1 MRVRAYVLVLVVK
14 TSDPSSFRSPVSL
27 SQKNMK
33 AWLTSHEEYENWRRA
48 ASGVRKR
55 QDLAVMCPSM
65 KKNARKILLL
75 LHPDK

>member
-1 MRVRAYVLVLVVK
+1 MLAVN
-14 TSDPSSFRSPVSL
+14 TSDPSSLRSPVSL

-55 QDLAVMCPSM
+55 QDLAVMCPTM
-65 KKNARKILLL
+65 RRWARKILLL